1 MGNGRPSG
9 AEPGRLP
16 PDMNREEVIRRL
28 RDYQVRWPGEGEA
41 VARFIDF
48 VSANPDCFER
58 SLQIGHVTG
67 SAWVV
72 DRTGDRALLTH
83 HKKLD
88 MWVQLGGHA
97 DGDADIFRVA
107 RREAEEESGLAGLE
121 PVSDRI
127 FDLDVHR
134 IPARGGEPAHLHW
147 DIRYAFRAVGSES
160 FRVSD
165 ESHGLAWID
174 IRDLGSVTTE
184 ESMLRMARKWMAA
197 GAGRQ
202 L

>member
-1 MGNGRPSG
+1 MI
-9 AEPGRLP
+9 EPRQM
-16 PDMNREEVIRRL
+16 DREEIIRQL
-28 RDYQVRWPGEGEA
+28 RDYRTRWPDESEI
-41 VARFIDF
+41 VARFVDF
-48 VSANPDCFER
+48 VSANSACFER
-58 SLQIGHVTG
+58 SLDIGHVTG

-72 DRTGDRALLTH
+72 DGAGTRVLLTH

-97 DGDADIFRVA
+97 DGDADVFRVA

-134 IPARGGEPAHLHW
+134 IPARGHEPEHFHW
-147 DIRYAFRAVGSES
+147 DLRYAFRAAGSES